1 LRETNVADTSIL
13 NVDDYLP
20 GRYARTRLLKQLGF
34 PVMEAGSGQEALE
47 LVEQHRPMLVL
58 LDVNLPD
65 MSGFEVC
72 RRIKGNP
79 DTSSTTVVHISA
91 SNVLAQHQVHG
102 LDSGADGYLVEP
114 IEPEVLIATVN
125 AYLRARRAEDAL
137 FKSTEELRWFSYRIA
152 HDLREPLRTISV
164 YAELIK
170 NRLGESG
177 GEDTTKFLGFIG
189 NATTKLRLFMDGLLE
204 YAQASAVQNET
215 GRIECESMLAR
226 VVANLDALV
235 QESGARITVDLLPV
249 VSADMRLENVFQ
261 NLVSNAIK
269 YRKPGVAPEIRVSA
283 KQMDGC
289 WMFSVQDNGVGIE
302 PEFRDSVFEIF
313 RRLHGQDIPGNGLGL
328 ALSRK
333 IVEAHGGRIWVD
345 SERGE
350 GSTFHFTLPAGAAVA
365 IGTGI
370 AGTGI

>member
-1 LRETNVADTSIL
+1 
-13 NVDDYLP
+13 
-20 GRYARTRLLKQLGF
+20 
-34 PVMEAGSGQEALE
+34 
-47 LVEQHRPMLVL
+47 
-58 LDVNLPD
+58 
-65 MSGFEVC
+65 
-72 RRIKGNP
+72 
-79 DTSSTTVVHISA
+79 
-91 SNVLAQHQVHG
+91 
-102 LDSGADGYLVEP
+102 
-114 IEPEVLIATVN
+114 
-125 AYLRARRAEDAL
+125 
-137 FKSTEELRWFSYRIA
+137 
-152 HDLREPLRTISV
+152 
-164 YAELIK
+164 
-170 NRLGESG
+170 
-177 GEDTTKFLGFIG
+177 
-189 NATTKLRLFMDGLLE
+189 
-204 YAQASAVQNET
+204 
-215 GRIECESMLAR
+215 MLAR

-365 IGTGI
+365 IGTGT

>member
-1 LRETNVADTSIL
+1 LILVDTSIL

-20 GRYARTRLLKQLGF
+20 WRYARTKLLNKLGL
-34 PVMEAGSGQEALE
+34 PVLEAGSGEEALN
-47 LVEQHRPMLVL
+47 LVKLHRPMLVL

-72 RRIKGNP
+72 RRIKRNP
-79 DTSSTTVVHISA
+79 ETSSTTVVHISA
-91 SNVLAQHQVHG
+91 SNVLAQHQVQG

-125 AYLRARRAEDAL
+125 AYIRARRAEDAL

-170 NRLGESG
+170 NRLGEG
-177 GEDTTKFLGFIG
+177 AGEDTTKFLGFIG

-215 GRIECESMLAR
+215 SRIECEAMLAR

-235 QESGARITVDLLPV
+235 QESGARISIDLLPV
-249 VSADMRLENVFQ
+249 VSADMRLETVFQ

-269 YRKPGVAPEIRVSA
+269 YRKPDVTPDIRISA
-283 KQMDGC
+283 KPMDGS
-289 WMFSVQDNGVGIE
+289 WLFSVQDNGIGIE
-302 PEFRDSVFEIF
+302 PEYRDSVFEIF
-313 RRLHGQDIPGNGLGL
+313 RRLHGHDIPGNGLGL

-333 IVEAHGGRIWVD
+333 IVEAHGGKIWVD

-350 GSTFHFTLPAGAAVA
+350 GSTFHFTLPASAAVA
-365 IGTGI
+365 IGTGG
-370 AGTGI
+370 APT